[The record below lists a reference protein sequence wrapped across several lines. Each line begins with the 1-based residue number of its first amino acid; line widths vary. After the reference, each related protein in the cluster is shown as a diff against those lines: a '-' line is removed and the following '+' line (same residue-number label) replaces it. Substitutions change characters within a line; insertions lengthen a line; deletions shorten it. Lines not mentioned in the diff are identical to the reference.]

1 MNDTETTAWKK
12 GDSGNLL
19 LTVENQE
26 ILDWLSEAETD
37 PAESVWRTEAE
48 LDYSYYAGKQDTQEV
63 ITALAEQ
70 KRPDSTFNSIMSKV
84 NMICGL
90 SAQSNRAPYLYPV
103 GSEDAALTELMNGAF
118 KHYRRQSKVKRKENE
133 CFEHMAKTGRSFL
146 HFYINK
152 QNPMKPKIM
161 AMRVDGRDVWMDP
174 KSKEYDMSDARFIFV
189 DKWISEKDIQAMW
202 PDIDLNDIRNFS
214 QVNLQNPHGT
224 SFYTSASD
232 MYRITECWYRK
243 YERTVFYKDPFTGQV
258 VQATPLEFSQISKT
272 MKNGV
277 DLPNGQKIPP
287 GFKLE
292 SYSTTEKKV
301 YYQFFS
307 GPRVLEEGVSPYKLQ
322 DFPYFLFGGYKD
334 DTENRW
340 FGVISM
346 MRDPQKARNTIR
358 RQLIHLLQTSP
369 KGILMHEVG
378 ALLSPDNYAE
388 HSSEPNYRMEI
399 NKGYFEKVRF
409 SDQPQI
415 SAIYGQLDALF
426 DQDMKD
432 ESGAQDSLLGIQTT
446 GREPG
451 ITAKLRVDTGMAV
464 LYMLFDNA
472 YHSRINAA
480 KFFMSLIQQYITYED
495 MIRTE
500 QDTFM
505 AINTQSG
512 GKTVQGFNDITA
524 LDFDI
529 AIDEAVDNQ
538 TMRMQT
544 AQLLTDIAHQNPGV
558 IPVEIILEYSDL
570 PLTVRQKVQQYQMEM
585 MAREDAK
592 FKAEMELE
600 REKIRATS
608 AVQMRGQDV
617 QKETAKDKAKE
628 KPKPKKGGK

>member
-1 MNDTETTAWKK
+1 MNEREVSSIRKPIVT
-12 GDSGNLL
+12 NPL

-26 ILDWLSEAETD
+26 ILDWLSEAEMDVSETT
-37 PAESVWRTEAE
+37 WRTECE
-48 LDYSYYAGKQDTQEV
+48 LDYGYYAGKQDSQDV
-63 ITALAEQ
+63 LNALAEQ
-70 KRPDSTFNSIMSKV
+70 KRPNPVFNSIMSKV

-118 KHYRRQSKVKRKENE
+118 KHYRRQGKLKRKENE

-146 HFYINK
+146 HFYIDR
-152 QNPMKPKIM
+152 QNPMKPRIKAARID
-161 AMRVDGRDVWMDP
+161 ARNVWMDP
-174 KSKEYDMSDARFIFV
+174 KSVEYDMSDARFIFV

-202 PDIDLNDIRNFS
+202 PDLNTADIRNFS
-214 QVNLQNPHGT
+214 QSNPRNT
-224 SFYTSASD
+224 QFYNTASD
-232 MYRITECWYRK
+232 MYRITECWYRR
-243 YERTVFYKDPFTGQV
+243 YERIVHYKDPISGQITSASPMEFARMKKTLKDG
-258 VQATPLEFSQISKT
+258 VQFPDGRTIQSDQPI
-272 MKNGV
+272 
-277 DLPNGQKIPP
+277 
-287 GFKLE
+287 E
-292 SYSTTEKKV
+292 SYSTMEKKV
-301 YYQFFS
+301 YYQIFS
-307 GPRVLEEGVSPYKLQ
+307 GPMILEEGPSPYKMQ

-346 MRDPQKARNTIR
+346 MRDPQKSRNTIR

-369 KGILMHEVG
+369 KGILVHEVG
-378 ALLSPDNYAE
+378 ALLRPDDYAE
-388 HSSEPNYRMEI
+388 HSSEPNFRLEV
-399 NKGYFEKVRF
+399 NKGYFEKLRF
-409 SDQPQI
+409 TDQANI
-415 SAIYGQLDALF
+415 SPIYGQLDALF

-500 QDTFM
+500 QDTFAM
-505 AINTQSG
+505 VNSQNNKA
-512 GKTVQGFNDITA
+512 VQGFNDITS
-524 LDFDI
+524 LEFDI

-544 AQLLTDIAHQNPGV
+544 AQLLTDIAHQNPGA
-558 IPVEIILEYSDL
+558 IPIEIILEYSDL
-570 PLTVRQKVQQYQMEM
+570 PLTTRQRVQQYQMEM

-592 FKAEMELE
+592 FKAEMDLE

-617 QKETAKDKAKE
+617 QKETAKEKAKE